1 MIKKFLNIAI
11 CLVLLASTEV
21 RAQQDTCRVALMV
34 PLYLEQV
41 DQEFWNA
48 EPSNKMLSTK
58 PFSFLHFYEGFMIAA
73 DSITSSR
80 NMKLELKVYDVDN
93 TVSKADSAILDPW
106 LATVDLIVGPFYL
119 KPFNVL
125 KQFAFDNNIPIVNPI
140 TQHSDIVDNQP
151 NMIKVKPSM
160 KSQLVQLDSLI
171 RRQYHDNNV
180 FIIRQDRYTDTAMV
194 NRIKQ
199 IAERNIDSCTYVDN
213 QSIVNTISKHQ
224 KRWDYLNIKY
234 EATEY
239 LTDSVILNVDSLR
252 RCIDDTTVFLNRVI
266 SVNYKR
272 DSLHTVMDYA
282 STMRNNLI
290 IVYGTDKVFSKEIV
304 NKVTKLIE
312 NYPITV
318 IMLPE
323 WSKFDGLFNENLMK
337 MHAIYFDDKFLD
349 CQNIKVQSFICK
361 FRNRYETEP
370 TDYAYQGFDIGWYFL
385 NALRIYGEYMIDYL
399 PYFDIPLLQ
408 TRFNFQRNDDY
419 SGYENTFWNI
429 YQFKGYNRVVLTT
442 GYEN

>member
-213 QSIVNTISKHQ
+213 QSIVNTIRKHQ

-239 LTDSVILNVDSLR
+239 LTDSVILNVDSLG

-290 IVYGTDKVFSKEIV
+290 IVYGTDKVLRLAERQYATDGSDQLKRQLVMALIDAGEIDGYKRV
-304 NKVTKLIE
+304 GAGCGDNRAFVDNNGNPLESTDLWISCSLERGDTLCLIHSE
-312 NYPITV
+312 CRS
-318 IMLPE
+318 E
-323 WSKFDGLFNENLMK
+323 K
-337 MHAIYFDDKFLD
+337 
-349 CQNIKVQSFICK
+349 
-361 FRNRYETEP
+361 
-370 TDYAYQGFDIGWYFL
+370 
-385 NALRIYGEYMIDYL
+385 
-399 PYFDIPLLQ
+399 
-408 TRFNFQRNDDY
+408 
-419 SGYENTFWNI
+419 
-429 YQFKGYNRVVLTT
+429 
-442 GYEN
+442 